1 MKLNIIKYFTLV
13 AFILSIMSCE
23 KLVEVSPPINELSS
37 SSVFTNDATATSAL
51 SGVYST
57 LSTADFTSGGP
68 IDFNMLSGKMG
79 DEFTNHNDELY
90 NAQFAENAIT
100 PQNSYVM
107 TLWSSPYT
115 IIYQA
120 NALISGLK
128 DNTQVSAN
136 LKVQLV
142 GESYFLRAYSHL
154 FLVSAFGDVPLV
166 TTTNYIENNVAK
178 RSGQAA
184 VYDAIIAD
192 LKIAKELLADNYPST
207 GRVRGNKW
215 AASALLARAYLYNKM
230 WTDAA
235 SEATQVINQSSLYS
249 LEQTNLSDTFL
260 STNQESIWQIQS
272 SAPVTNEAQSFI
284 LYPGFGPIDLQVSLT
299 DDLFNSFELGDKR
312 KTAWVGQTNDGTM
325 DWYYPYKYKS
335 NWGNTRPENSVRLR
349 LAELYLIRAEAR
361 ANNNELSTAKDDID
375 VIRLRA
381 GLLPTAA
388 TTKAALLLA
397 VEKERRVELF
407 SEDGH
412 RWKDLVRTG
421 RALTVLQAFK
431 GQSFQAHETLLP
443 IPFLE
448 IEKNKNLTQNSG
460 Y

>member
-142 GESYFLRAYSHL
+142 GESYFLRAYS
-154 FLVSAFGDVPLV
+154 
-166 TTTNYIENNVAK
+166 
-178 RSGQAA
+178 
-184 VYDAIIAD
+184 
-192 LKIAKELLADNYPST
+192 
-207 GRVRGNKW
+207 
-215 AASALLARAYLYNKM
+215 
-230 WTDAA
+230 
-235 SEATQVINQSSLYS
+235 
-249 LEQTNLSDTFL
+249 
-260 STNQESIWQIQS
+260 
-272 SAPVTNEAQSFI
+272 
-284 LYPGFGPIDLQVSLT
+284 
-299 DDLFNSFELGDKR
+299 
-312 KTAWVGQTNDGTM
+312 
-325 DWYYPYKYKS
+325 
-335 NWGNTRPENSVRLR
+335 
-349 LAELYLIRAEAR
+349 
-361 ANNNELSTAKDDID
+361 
-375 VIRLRA
+375 
-381 GLLPTAA
+381 
-388 TTKAALLLA
+388 
-397 VEKERRVELF
+397 
-407 SEDGH
+407 
-412 RWKDLVRTG
+412 
-421 RALTVLQAFK
+421 
-431 GQSFQAHETLLP
+431 
-443 IPFLE
+443 
-448 IEKNKNLTQNSG
+448 
-460 Y
+460 